1 MPMQKPCIL
10 SKSAITEDLK
20 YAAFL
25 KINFHNL
32 SIYIILTDLNKIFYK
47 LISHE

>member
-32 SIYIILTDLNKIFYK
+32 SIFIFILTDNKIFYK
-47 LISHE
+47 LISHK